1 MRLTSSMFGISVF
14 TVLLLTSHYFSFAQ
28 QPVGT
33 IGKLVNNGKITQR
46 LDSIFS
52 NERFE
57 LKVTSYLYQ
66 YQKAILDNALSPE
79 REFRS
84 DAKSMGFTLY
94 FTNAY
99 DSVYFRRIKDFK
111 WTFEGLPD
119 EMIFDKNLKQ
129 LVWEKPYIK
138 AGNFTIKARVTNGI
152 FADSL
157 IFKFKVNEEWK
168 TTLLPGINGVYYAP
182 ADKSLGY
189 FTGVGVEYL
198 FYGGIHKNNNTGPSH
213 SKVYM
218 RLDMMN
224 SSIDTVGLAF
234 LFNLGVHLSVERN
247 PIRKF
252 FVPYF
257 GFECGSVYQRLS
269 GTTFQVTPLIGVWL
283 FSEQNTFIS
292 AQFGYL
298 YAAGALETLR
308 GYRAGVGINFSLW

>member
-1 MRLTSSMFGISVF
+1 MIRVVILVILVYNVAPLVTFGKVIGTSQF
-14 TVLLLTSHYFSFAQ
+14 TDKFLDSLFENEQFHLKATSNLYRTNNGASLILEKEFKSNES
-28 QPVGT
+28 T
-33 IGKLVNNGKITQR
+33 IGFV
-46 LDSIFS
+46 F
-52 NERFE
+52 
-57 LKVTSYLYQ
+57 
-66 YQKAILDNALSPE
+66 
-79 REFRS
+79 
-84 DAKSMGFTLY
+84 Y
-94 FTNAY
+94 FTNRY
-99 DSVYFRRIKDFK
+99 DSVYKRRKKEFK
-111 WTFEGLPD
+111 WTFSGLPEEMQFD
-119 EMIFDKNLKQ
+119 EDLKK
-129 LVWEKPYIK
+129 LLWEKPNIKSGIYKIK
-138 AGNFTIKARVTNGI
+138 AIVTNGR
-152 FADSL
+152 FTDS
-157 IFKFKVNEEWK
+157 ITISFKVNEEWK
-168 TTLLPGINGVYYAP
+168 TSLLPGINGVYYAP

>member
-1 MRLTSSMFGISVF
+1 MSSTRGM
-14 TVLLLTSHYFSFAQ
+14 FSFVTIMALFPFSGYYSSAQ
-28 QPVGT
+28 PKSDDSNSDK
-33 IGKLVNNGKITQR
+33 KLRTSKR
-46 LDSIFS
+46 LDSIFKH
-52 NERFE
+52 NEFH
-57 LKVTSYLYQ
+57 LNVTSIRYS
-66 YQKAILDNALSPE
+66 YQKAMTDNNLHFT
-79 REFRS
+79 REY
-84 DAKSMGFTLY
+84 KSNEKEMGFTLY
-94 FTNAY
+94 FVDSY
-99 DSVYFRRIKDFK
+99 DSVYYHRLKDFK
-111 WTFEGLPD
+111 WTFEGVPK
-119 EMIFDKNLKQ
+119 EMKFDKNLKQ
-129 LVWEKPYIK
+129 MTWEEPYIK
-138 AGNFTIKARVTNGI
+138 SGDYTIKAKVTNGTFTDSTTI
-152 FADSL
+152 F
-157 IFKFKVNEEWK
+157 FRVNEEWK

-213 SKVYM
+213 SKFYL

-252 FVPYF
+252 FIPYF
-257 GFECGSVYQRLS
+257 GFECGSIYQRLS

-298 YAAGALETLR
+298 YAAGALETMR
-308 GYRAGVGINFSLW
+308 GYRAGIGINFSLW